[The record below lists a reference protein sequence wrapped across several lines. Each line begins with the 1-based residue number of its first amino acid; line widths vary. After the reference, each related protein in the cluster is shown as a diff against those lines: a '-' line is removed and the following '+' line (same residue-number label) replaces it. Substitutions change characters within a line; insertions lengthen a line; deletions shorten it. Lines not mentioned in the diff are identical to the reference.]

1 MKWVVRLENAME
13 NGATKH
19 DSPKKKENKRPS
31 QKISGA
37 EPMGN

>member
-1 MKWVVRLENAME
+1 MKWVVHLENAME
-13 NGATKH
+13 NGATKN
-19 DSPKKKENKRPS
+19 DSPKKENKPPS